1 MFQERYSVWEKV
13 KPAREADALA
23 EAVGT
28 LQVGVPGSIR
38 ATLVTQHGVG
48 HVLFVPLW
56 ASPSRP
62 RTVSCCSRGDPA
74 LRAKLVL

>member
-28 LQVGVPGSIR
+28 LQMGVPGSIR
-38 ATLVTQHGVG
+38 ATLVTRHGVG
-48 HVLFVPLW
+48 HVGPGLCGPLHPDHVLS
-56 ASPSRP
+56 AAAPE
-62 RTVSCCSRGDPA
+62 GI
-74 LRAKLVL
+74 LR